1 MNEKTRLIYEE
12 REANQLA
19 SYAVCSANTLGR
31 RYPEKEHDYRTC
43 FQRDRDRIVHSEAFR
58 RLEYKTQV
66 FVTGSGDYYRT
77 RLTHTLEVSQIAR
90 TLARVL
96 CINEDLTEALALAH
110 DLGHP
115 PFGHTGE
122 RVLNKLLGDGLRFEH
137 NAQALRILDCLES
150 HYPDFPGLN
159 LTAELRR
166 GVLKNKKMYEENI
179 EGLANNL
186 SIEAQVVDIADEIS
200 YTSHDLDD
208 GISAGFLDPHDILE
222 VTLWR
227 ESHETVK
234 ERNPEMDQKRTWF
247 QVIIDVIN
255 AQVTDVLNEA
265 RQRLDAN
272 DGSCL
277 DNMVDYSDAMSGK
290 LHEAKD
296 FLFAQ
301 LYRHPKVVRASSHCH
316 TVLSRLL
323 EYYHQNADQLPLS
336 FQKRIETDG
345 LSRTVTDY
353 ISGMTDR
360 FAQEDYQRLFGF

>member
-1 MNEKTRLIYEE
+1 MIYEQ

-19 SYAVCSANTLGR
+19 PYAVCSANSLGR

-43 FQRDRDRIVHSEAFR
+43 FQRDRDRIVHAEAFR

-122 RVLNKLLGDGLRFEH
+122 RVLNKLLGDDLCFEH

-150 HYPDFPGLN
+150 RYPDFPGLN

-166 GVLKNKKMYEENI
+166 GVLKNKKPYKGTINS
-179 EGLANNL
+179 LANNL
-186 SIEAQVVDIADEIS
+186 SIEAQVVDIADEIT

-208 GISAGFLDPHDILE
+208 GISAGFLDPEDILQ

-227 ESHETVK
+227 ESHEIVQG
-234 ERNPEMDQKRTWF
+234 RNAGLDKKCTWF
-247 QVIIDVIN
+247 QVIIAVIN
-255 AQVTDVLNEA
+255 TQVTDVLNET
-265 RQRLDAN
+265 RKRLDNN
-272 DGSCL
+272 DGQCL
-277 DNMVDYSDAMSGK
+277 DNMVDYSDVMSVK

-301 LYRHPKVVRASSHCH
+301 LYRHPKVMRASSHCH

-323 EYYHQNADQLPLS
+323 EYYHQNVDQLPLS

-345 LSRTVTDY
+345 LSRSVADY

-360 FAQEDYQRLFGF
+360 FAQKDYQRLFGF